1 MISNQCSNNPPYECI
16 IIGLTFPSNW
26 PFRLFLEEE
35 GGGGE
40 KEEEEEAEREEESN
54 Q

>member
-26 PFRLFLEEE
+26 PFRLFLEE